1 MKKWKNEEH
10 SFLPKSFLERT
21 MFLKMQNSSG
31 CGFLIIS
38 TWENRKKC
46 QQNFTNNLYILDIF
60 HENYLSKGGLKHR
73 IWSRRT
79 YQVYPVTSWAMI
91 TFVDRQLTHYWCK
104 SRVKRFIF
112 CWQISRHKE
121 KRIEGRIKRGGKEGK
136 EEGRREGW
144 KKWRAKERK
153 QEERKE

>member
-1 MKKWKNEEH
+1 MKKWKNKEH
-10 SFLPKSFLERT
+10 SSLPKSFLERT

-112 CWQISRHKE
+112 CWQISRHNALLLRKSRLIVLQNMPN
-121 KRIEGRIKRGGKEGK
+121 KSP
-136 EEGRREGW
+136 RRSLNISPL
-144 KKWRAKERK
+144 RK
-153 QEERKE
+153 HAFS

>member
-1 MKKWKNEEH
+1 
-10 SFLPKSFLERT
+10 

-112 CWQISRHKE
+112 CWQISRHTFLLFQKLFGFFFCHSYVSLPLT
-121 KRIEGRIKRGGKEGK
+121 KHTHLRCHL
-136 EEGRREGW
+136 
-144 KKWRAKERK
+144 
-153 QEERKE
+153 

>member
-1 MKKWKNEEH
+1 MKKWKNKEH
-10 SFLPKSFLERT
+10 SSLPKSFLERT

-38 TWENRKKC
+38 TWENWKKC

-112 CWQISRHKE
+112 CWQISR
-121 KRIEGRIKRGGKEGK
+121 
-136 EEGRREGW
+136 
-144 KKWRAKERK
+144 RK
-153 QEERKE
+153 QFIFGLNWEWKFTQILYCLQFHQILII